1 MGALKRRSSAIVV
14 FAVVACT
21 ALVLSL
27 APASAFDP
35 NGNVY
40 WFDYNVDATTHMK
53 TLNSDIVIKGG
64 RFMGGIDFGTGE
76 LRGSITLPATTFSYP
91 AGALGL
97 VTATAKIVPTKP
109 VTGMVDLNTLTVT
122 ATSSFNIRIVS
133 AYAAGT
139 TSPNLVGD
147 FCRTSTPVTVTMSG
161 AASLGEASTFS
172 GEFTMPK
179 LIYCGFAQTQALNL
193 VMAGPGN
200 TFTATAP
207 PRG

>member
-1 MGALKRRSSAIVV
+1 MGSVTRRSAAIVAI
-14 FAVVACT
+14 AVVACS
-21 ALVLSL
+21 ALVFSL

-53 TLNSDIVIKGG
+53 TLNTDIVIKGG
-64 RFMGGIDFGTGE
+64 RFKGGIDFGTGE
-76 LRGSITLPATTFSYP
+76 LRGNITLPATTFSFP
-91 AGALGL
+91 EGALGL
-97 VTATAKIVPTKP
+97 VTATAKIVPTGP
-109 VTGMVDLNTLTVT
+109 VTGMVDLSTLTVT

-133 AYAAGT
+133 AYLAGT

-147 FCRTSTPVTVTMSG
+147 YCRTSTPVTVTMSG

-179 LIYCGFAQTQALNL
+179 LIYCGVAQTTALNL
-193 VMAGPGN
+193 ALAGPGN
-200 TFTATAP
+200 TFTAMAYP
-207 PRG
+207 G